1 MHYQGGHQVW
11 GWGGRGVVWFGNW
24 GKMQVKFV
32 TWVINQDCHSLTGG
46 GGTSGRGC
54 GDVELLP

>member
-1 MHYQGGHQVW
+1 MVRKSGEDAGEVYDL
-11 GWGGRGVVWFGNW
+11 GNYS
-24 GKMQVKFV
+24 
-32 TWVINQDCHSLTGG
+32 NPDCHSLTGG